1 MAKLRVHNIEPST
14 GTDVAFGTT
23 GDTIAVSSDSLKQ
36 NVWKDSGGNTL
47 FQSDGAGTLS
57 NVNSA
62 FPGSGPKLILSQ
74 TADASSTISFT
85 SGIDST
91 YDQYIFVFVNIRPD
105 TNGAIFGFQA
115 NADGGSGY
123 DETITSTAFHARH
136 TETDSVAQLSYMA
149 SQDQAQ
155 GTAYQGLSYDAQNN
169 ADDCMGGC
177 LTVVS
182 PSSTT
187 FVKQWYAEVN
197 EVIRNG
203 TGGSSNNFMAGYF
216 NTTSAIDEFSFKMSS
231 GTFEGKI
238 KLYGVT

>member
-91 YDQYIFVFVNIRPD
+91 YDKYMLVFVNIHPSY
-105 TNGAIFGFQA
+105 NGARLRFQM
-115 NADGGSGY
+115 GSSY
-123 DETITSTAFHARH
+123 NTTMTTTFFNAFHAEGGGVDYGLGYL
-136 TETDSVAQLSYMA
+136 TAN
-149 SQDQAQ
+149 DQAN
-155 GTAYQGLSYDAQNN
+155 GTAFQDLTREIGNDADQSGSGILHLF
-169 ADDCMGGC
+169 A
-177 LTVVS
+177 

-187 FVKQWYAEVN
+187 YVKQFYCRSHNSYHADYSIDSFV
-197 EVIRNG
+197 G
-203 TGGSSNNFMAGYF
+203 GYF
-216 NTTSAIDEFSFKMSS
+216 NTTSALTAVQFKMETGNIDA
-231 GTFEGKI
+231 GTF
-238 KLYGVT
+238 KLYGVS

>member
-47 FQSDGAGTLS
+47 FQSDGAVTLS

-91 YDQYIFVFVNIRPD
+91 YDQYMLVFVNIHP
-105 TNGAIFGFQA
+105 
-115 NADGGSGY
+115 
-123 DETITSTAFHARH
+123 
-136 TETDSVAQLSYMA
+136 SYM
-149 SQDQAQ
+149 
-155 GTAYQGLSYDAQNN
+155 GL
-169 ADDCMGGC
+169 G
-177 LTVVS
+177 
-182 PSSTT
+182 
-187 FVKQWYAEVN
+187 
-197 EVIRNG
+197 
-203 TGGSSNNFMAGYF
+203 
-216 NTTSAIDEFSFKMSS
+216 
-231 GTFEGKI
+231 
-238 KLYGVT
+238 

>member
-23 GDTIAVSSDSLKQ
+23 GDTIAVSSDSLKL

-57 NVNSA
+57 NVNSSFSGA
-62 FPGSGPKLILSQ
+62 GPKLILSQ
-74 TADASSTISFT
+74 TADASSSIEFT
-85 SGIDST
+85 ANIDST
-91 YDQYIFVFVNIRPD
+91 YDKYLFVFVNIRPD